1 MFLSLLITI
10 VHSTVPSPGCMIYH
24 RMAWMAG
31 ITPAAKAADLPVMAC
46 RDKGAA
52 RPDSGASDWLEGE
65 NDRSGPKVASRL
77 QGKGRQG
84 GRAAG
89 VDPSG
94 RPD

>member
-1 MFLSLLITI
+1 
-10 VHSTVPSPGCMIYH
+10 
-24 RMAWMAG
+24 MAWMAG
-31 ITPAAKAADLPVMAC
+31 IAPAAKAADLVMAC

-65 NDRSGPKVASRL
+65 NDRSGPGCRVK
-77 QGKGRQG
+77 G

-94 RPD
+94 RPDGS